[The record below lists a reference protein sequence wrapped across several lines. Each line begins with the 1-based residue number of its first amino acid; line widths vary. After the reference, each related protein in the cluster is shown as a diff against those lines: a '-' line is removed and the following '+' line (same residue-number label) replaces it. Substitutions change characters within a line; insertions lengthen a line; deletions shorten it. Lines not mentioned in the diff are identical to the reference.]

1 MLSSM
6 PSSSSSRQPV
16 LQVRD
21 LYTQYHDKD
30 TLLKA
35 VDGVS
40 FDLYPGEIL
49 GIVGESGCGKSTL
62 ALSLL
67 NLIPHPGAIESGEI
81 LFNGR
86 NVLKMNASE
95 LRDLRGRDV
104 SMIFQDPVAGLNPVL
119 SVGDQV
125 QEIITAHNGADKRE
139 ARRIAVE
146 LLANMGMA
154 DPERVASRYPF
165 QLSGGMAQRVMIATA
180 MALQPQVLI
189 ADEPT
194 SALDMTIQA
203 QILEELRKLRSQG
216 VAILLIT
223 HDLGVIAQ
231 MADRVEVMYGGRL
244 AESADTDS
252 LFERPRHPYT
262 WALLASL
269 PRLNMDMGR
278 LRQVQG
284 RPPDMTKLPDECAFA
299 PRCPKVR
306 NECRQLPSPPLEAI
320 EPDHYVACFNP
331 MYHAEDTDDDDDD
344 DS

>member
-1 MLSSM
+1 
-6 PSSSSSRQPV
+6 V

-21 LYTQYHDKD
+21 LRTQYFDKKVI
-30 TLLKA
+30 LKA

-49 GIVGESGCGKSTL
+49 GIVGESGCGKTTL

-67 NLIPHPGAIESGEI
+67 NLIPHPGAIESGQI
-81 LFNGR
+81 LFRGR
-86 NVLKMNASE
+86 NVLDMDGSE

-104 SMIFQDPVAGLNPVL
+104 AMIFQDPVAGLNPVL
-119 SVGDQV
+119 SIGDQV
-125 QEIITAHNGADKRE
+125 QEIITAHVGVEKRE
-139 ARRIAVE
+139 ARRMAVE
-146 LLANMGMA
+146 LLGNMGLA
-154 DPERVASRYPF
+154 DPERVAARFPF

-180 MALQPQVLI
+180 MALRPAILI

-194 SALDMTIQA
+194 SALDMTVQA
-203 QILEELRKLRSQG
+203 QILEELRKLRDQG

-244 AESADTDS
+244 AESAPADS
-252 LFERPRHPYT
+252 LFEKPRHPYT

-269 PRLNMDMGR
+269 PRLNLDVGK

-284 RPPDMTKLPDECAFA
+284 RPPDMTKLPDECAFV

-306 NECRQLPSPPLEAI
+306 NECRTLPSPPLEAI

-331 MYHAEDTDDDDDD
+331 MFHAEPSEDDDDDD
-344 DS
+344 

>member
-1 MLSSM
+1 
-6 PSSSSSRQPV
+6 V

-21 LYTQYHDKD
+21 LRTQYFDKKVV
-30 TLLKA
+30 LKA

-49 GIVGESGCGKSTL
+49 GIVGESGCGKTTL

-67 NLIPHPGAIESGEI
+67 NLIPHPGFIESGEI
-81 LFNGR
+81 LFRGR
-86 NVLKMNASE
+86 NVLKMEGEE

-125 QEIITAHNGADKRE
+125 QEIITAHSGADKRE
-139 ARRIAVE
+139 ARRMAVE
-146 LLANMGMA
+146 LLGSMGLA
-154 DPERVASRYPF
+154 DPERVAARYPF

-180 MALQPQVLI
+180 MALQPAILI

-194 SALDMTIQA
+194 SALDMTVQA
-203 QILEELRKLRSQG
+203 QILEELRKLRNQG

-244 AESADTDS
+244 AESAQADA
-252 LFERPRHPYT
+252 LFEKPRHPYT

-269 PRLNMDMGR
+269 PRLHLDMGK

-284 RPPDMTKLPDECAFA
+284 RPPDMTKLPDECAFV

-306 NECRQLPSPPLEAI
+306 NECRTLPAPPLAPI
-320 EPDHYVACFNP
+320 EEDHYVACYNP
-331 MYHAEDTDDDDDD
+331 MYHAEPSEDDD

>member
-1 MLSSM
+1 MLP
-6 PSSSSSRQPV
+6 PSASGQPV
-16 LQVRD
+16 LQVQD
-21 LYTQYHDKD
+21 LRTQYFDKK
-30 TLLKA
+30 TVLKA

-49 GIVGESGCGKSTL
+49 GIVGESGCGKTTL
-62 ALSLL
+62 GLSIL
-67 NLIPHPGAIESGEI
+67 NLIPHPGSIESGRI

-86 NVLKMNASE
+86 DVLKMNGND

-119 SVGDQV
+119 SIGDQV
-125 QEIITAHNGADKRE
+125 QEIITAHSGVDKRE
-139 ARRIAVE
+139 ARRMSLD
-146 LLANMGMA
+146 LLTSMGLS
-154 DPERVASRYPF
+154 DPERIAGRFPF

-180 MALQPQVLI
+180 MALQPSILI

-194 SALDMTIQA
+194 SALDMTVQA
-203 QILEELRKLRSQG
+203 QILEELRKLRTQG

-244 AESADTDS
+244 AESADADS
-252 LFERPRHPYT
+252 LFDRPRHPYT

-269 PRLNMDMGR
+269 PRLNQDVGR

-284 RPPDMTKLPDECAFA
+284 RPPDMTKLPDQCAFV

-306 NECRQLPSPPLEAI
+306 NDCRTLVSPPMEPI
-320 EPDHYVACFNP
+320 EPNHYVACYNP
-331 MYHAEDTDDDDDD
+331 MYHADPADDDDDD
-344 DS
+344 A

>member
-1 MLSSM
+1 MLSPNSY
-6 PSSSSSRQPV
+6 PRNEPV

-21 LYTQYHDKD
+21 LHTQYFDKKVV
-30 TLLKA
+30 LKA

-49 GIVGESGCGKSTL
+49 GIVGESGCGKTTL

-67 NLIPHPGAIESGEI
+67 NLVPHPGAIESGQI
-81 LFNGR
+81 LFRGR
-86 NVLKMNASE
+86 NVIDMEGGE

-119 SVGDQV
+119 SVGEQV
-125 QEIITAHNGADKRE
+125 QEIITAHTGVDNRE
-139 ARRIAVE
+139 ARRRAVE
-146 LLANMGMA
+146 LLESMGLA
-154 DPERVASRYPF
+154 DAERVAGRYPF

-180 MALQPQVLI
+180 MALQPAILI

-194 SALDMTIQA
+194 SALDMTVQA
-203 QILEELRKLRSQG
+203 QILEELRKLRDRG

-244 AESADTDS
+244 AESASADA
-252 LFERPRHPYT
+252 LFEKPRHPYT

-269 PRLNMDMGR
+269 PRLNLDVGK

-284 RPPDMTKLPDECAFA
+284 RPPDMTKLPDECAFV

-306 NECRQLPSPPLEAI
+306 NECRTLPSPPLDPI
-320 EPDHYVACFNP
+320 EPGHFVACYNP
-331 MYHAEDTDDDDDD
+331 MYHAEASDDDDDD
-344 DS
+344 